1 MPSSLLM
8 TGAAALRC
16 EDVRLHFAHFCVLQ
30 LVQRTLASY
39 NRCEDVRLQN
49 AKAYF
54 CFLQLFQR
62 TIVHRAIVHR
72 KILQLCTGQNKA
84 IWYVMWCDVMMFLMS
99 DAGRRTL
106 KATFYNILQC
116 FAMFHIV
123 LQCFAMFYNVLQ
135 CFRMVTFN
143 VISWAAAWGGQ
154 RTFGSKICDLRH
166 FGSFGKQDNQCIH
179 ILVSALAHLTM
190 YYRVVF

>member
-1 MPSSLLM
+1 MLDCKSTIVFSPIVSTDTAQVHSKADLQSDVMMFHCTSECPSCHYKKPWMPSPLLM

-84 IWYVMWCDVMMFLMS
+84 I
-99 DAGRRTL
+99 
-106 KATFYNILQC
+106 
-116 FAMFHIV
+116 
-123 LQCFAMFYNVLQ
+123 
-135 CFRMVTFN
+135 
-143 VISWAAAWGGQ
+143 
-154 RTFGSKICDLRH
+154 
-166 FGSFGKQDNQCIH
+166 
-179 ILVSALAHLTM
+179 
-190 YYRVVF
+190 